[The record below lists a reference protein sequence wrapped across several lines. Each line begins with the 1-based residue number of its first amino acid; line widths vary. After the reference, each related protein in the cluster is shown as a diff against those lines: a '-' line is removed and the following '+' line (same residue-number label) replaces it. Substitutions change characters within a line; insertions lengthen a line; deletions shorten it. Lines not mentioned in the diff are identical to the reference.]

1 MVQRGMDQLI
11 LLRFFCSSLKPI
23 SVRFI
28 LGFVLTVVQETLIV
42 SFFFF
47 CLVFLVRGGLAQTVE
62 RSLCMREALGSI
74 PRFSILFPL

>member
-1 MVQRGMDQLI
+1 MVQRGMGQLI

-28 LGFVLTVVQETLIV
+28 LGFVLSVVQETLMV
-42 SFFFF
+42 SFFFLPRF
-47 CLVFLVRGGLAQTVE
+47 SSTGGLAQTVE

>member
-1 MVQRGMDQLI
+1 MVQRGIGQLI

-28 LGFVLTVVQETLIV
+28 LGFVLTVVQETLMV
-42 SFFFF
+42 SFFFLLSF
-47 CLVFLVRGGLAQTVE
+47 SSTGGLAQTVE